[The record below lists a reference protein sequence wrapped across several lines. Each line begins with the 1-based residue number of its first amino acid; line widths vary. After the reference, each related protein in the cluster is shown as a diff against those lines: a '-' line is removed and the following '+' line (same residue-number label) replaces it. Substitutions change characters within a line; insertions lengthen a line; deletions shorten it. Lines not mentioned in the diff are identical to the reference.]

1 MAACFHYRDVRKVR
15 NLSDVCVYHEVVAVS
30 KLMRMPGRPVHRYRQ
45 VIEDLTRRIEDGE
58 WAPGARLP
66 SETELTEE
74 YGVSRTTVRKAK
86 DDLAVSGLI
95 EIRQGLGTYVA
106 SPPE

>member
-1 MAACFHYRDVRKVR
+1 MAAWFHYRDVREVR
-15 NLSDVCVYHEVVAVS
+15 NLSDVCVYAEDVAVS

-45 VIEDLTRRIEDGE
+45 VIDDLTRRIEDGE
-58 WAPGARLP
+58 WPPGARLP

-74 YGVSRTTVRKAK
+74 YGVSRSTVRKAK
-86 DDLAVSGLI
+86 DILAERGLI

-106 SPPE
+106 QPPE